1 MSPKEMEEAKRER
14 HYDPVLRWKHLQE
27 AITWAEANLPPEM
40 RRNTPAAAKKRE
52 AKLLEYFERN
62 ARH

>member
-14 HYDPVLRWKHLQE
+14 HYNPVLRWRHLQE
-27 AITWAEANLPPEM
+27 AITWAEANLPPEK
-40 RRNTPAAAKKRE
+40 RNNTPAAVKRKE

-62 ARH
+62 TRH